1 MADLRR
7 ETDWDQGADRHSD
20 LADPVLTVR
29 QLSRFDHRR
38 GYSRIDNALVF
49 TTDKGDFEV
58 YLPPRRPARSLFA
71 VRRYT
76 AVYEVDMGVHT
87 CTASLPMPSDN
98 DAFDFTAE
106 VDLTWQVSQPEQ
118 FVASGERNVPALLK
132 RSIER
137 LIRPV
142 SRRFPIEES
151 AGAEHAACQVI
162 ADAGELGSEV
172 GLRTSWALRLRL
184 DDAAIIHQQEVRRL
198 RYADEQLGLSHDLA
212 LQEDRTRAERNT
224 EQARHDHELVM
235 LHGRQQEKVR
245 ELEAAKIRYYEQYLQ
260 RGGVA
265 MWALHLAEHPE
276 DSRLV
281 LENLRK
287 DQADLIRS
295 QSEVALQVLKEGNLE
310 DYQRA
315 GLSKQAVE
323 IMEGFLA
330 RNVTVAAPAPAAA
343 DALSWVGAD
352 DTLVRFHKEK
362 DRAAA
367 DSSEEE
373 R

>member
-1 MADLRR
+1 MADLHR
-7 ETDWDQGADRHSD
+7 ETDWHQGADRHSD

-87 CTASLPMPSDN
+87 CATSLLMPSN
-98 DAFDFTAE
+98 IDAFDFTVE
-106 VDLTWQVSQPEQ
+106 VELTWQVSRPEQ
-118 FVASGERNVPALLK
+118 FVASGERDVPALLK
-132 RSIER
+132 RSLER
-137 LIRPV
+137 LMRPV
-142 SRRFPIEES
+142 SRSFPIEES
-151 AGAEHAACQVI
+151 AGAERAVCRAI
-162 ADAGELGSEV
+162 ADAGELGGEA
-172 GLRTSWALRLRL
+172 GLRTSWAVRLRL
-184 DDAAIIHQQEVRRL
+184 DDAAIVHQQEVRRI
-198 RYADEQLGLSHDLA
+198 RYADEQLGLSHGLA
-212 LQEDRTRAERNT
+212 LQEDRARAERNV
-224 EQARHDHELVM
+224 EQARHEHELVM
-235 LHGRQQEKVR
+235 LQGCQQERVR

-287 DQADLIRS
+287 DQADLIRH
-295 QSEVALQVLKEGNLE
+295 QSEAALLVLKEGNLE

-315 GLSKQAVE
+315 GLNKQAVE

-330 RNVTVAAPAPAAA
+330 RNIAGAAPATKEAV
-343 DALSWVGAD
+343 SWAGTDDPSVGF
-352 DTLVRFHKEK
+352 RKE
-362 DRAAA
+362 RNVASA
-367 DSSEEE
+367 DSSEEG